1 MTYQESIAWLE
12 GVSLYSQKDGL
23 DNMRRLMERFG
34 DPQESIPAVHV
45 AGTNGK
51 GTTCAFLESML
62 RTSGKKTGLF
72 TSPHLVR
79 YTERIRVNNQEI
91 SEEDF
96 ARTAGRVREQ
106 AEALQAEGVPHPT
119 FFQLLTAMAF
129 LYFAEQQVDV
139 MVVEVGLGGRLD
151 ATNILSKPLVSVI
164 TSISYDHV
172 KVLGST
178 LPAIAGEKAG
188 IIKPGCPVVVGHN
201 KPEVMAVF
209 EEKARETGSPLYEA
223 DTVPSQVLQNDEDGI
238 SLQQGNMIYRTSL
251 CGDYQVDNLKTA
263 LAAAVRIGIPFRDMQ
278 QGIRKTQWTGRMQW
292 IAGRPRMLLEG
303 AHNEEGAERLGI
315 WSREH
320 LAGKDATILFSALR
334 KKDVTSILKALLS
347 DTPFV
352 RIVFAK
358 MQDDSGLTGEE
369 FTEIAKDYLGG
380 RPVFCTES
388 VAEGLKTAREN
399 TSPDGL
405 ICCCGSLYLV
415 GEVLAELEKAGKAE
429 AARRAER
436 RRPGNRLR
444 KGIRRGHV

>member
-1 MTYQESIAWLE
+1 MTYTESIAWLE
-12 GVSLYSQKDGL
+12 GVSLYSKKDGL
-23 DNMRRLMERFG
+23 ENMKRLMERFG
-34 DPQESIPAVHV
+34 DPQDRIPAVHV

-96 ARTAGRVREQ
+96 ARIAGRVREQ
-106 AEALQAEGVPHPT
+106 AESLQAEGIPHPT

-129 LYFAEQQVDV
+129 LYFEEQQTDV
-139 MVVEVGLGGRLD
+139 MVIETGLGGRLD
-151 ATNILSKPLVSVI
+151 ATNILKKPLVSVI
-164 TSISYDHV
+164 TSISLDHMS
-172 KVLGST
+172 VLGNT

-188 IIKPGCPVVVGHN
+188 IIKPDCPVVVGHN
-201 KPEVMAVF
+201 SPEVMQVF
-209 EEKARETGSPLYEA
+209 TDKAKETGSPLYEA
-223 DTVPSQVLQNDEDGI
+223 DTVPSQVLQNDESGI

-263 LAAAVRIGIPFRDMQ
+263 LAAAVRIGIPYRDMQ
-278 QGIRKTQWTGRMQW
+278 QGVRKTQWIGRMQW
-292 IAGRPRMLLEG
+292 IPGRPRMLLEG
-303 AHNEEGAERLGI
+303 AHNQEGAERLGV

-320 LAGKDATILFSALR
+320 LQGRDVTLVFSALR
-334 KKDVTSILKALLS
+334 KKDVASILNALLTDS
-347 DTPFV
+347 PFV
-352 RIVFAK
+352 RVIFAK

-369 FTEIAKDYLGG
+369 FEAIAKDYLGT
-380 RPVFCTES
+380 RPLVCADSVTE
-388 VAEGLKTAREN
+388 ALKTAREQ
-399 TSPDGL
+399 TAPDGL

-415 GEVLAELEKAGKAE
+415 GEILAELEEAAKND
-429 AARRAER
+429 AARRAR
-436 RRPGNRLR
+436 RRVPGNRVK